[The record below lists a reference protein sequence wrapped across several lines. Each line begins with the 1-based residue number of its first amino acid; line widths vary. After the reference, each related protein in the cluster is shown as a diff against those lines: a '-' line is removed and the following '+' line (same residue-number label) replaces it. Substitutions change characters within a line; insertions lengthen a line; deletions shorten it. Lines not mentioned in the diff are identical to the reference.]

1 MDSLFGDDFDGPG
14 RPTGPFDGPA
24 LPVREVRE
32 DPSAPADP
40 AEWPA
45 TLPSVHQLLREG
57 LELGPITVLTGAN
70 GAGKSTLVEALAG
83 AYGLN
88 PEGGGTGAMHAT
100 RRTESSLA
108 EHLRLVRGPG
118 APRSGFFLRAET
130 MHSLFTYYE
139 DIGVGGMMHERS
151 HGESFLSLVEE
162 RSRIRGLWLLDEP
175 ESALSLTSCLALLDH
190 LQILVEGGSQIVL
203 STHSPVLAALPG
215 ADLYELGEWGMR
227 RASYDE
233 LELVRAWRSFLD
245 APEAFLRHL
254 G

>member
-1 MDSLFGDDFDGPG
+1 MDGLFGDDFDAPGP
-14 RPTGPFDGPA
+14 PPGPFDGPS

-32 DPSAPADP
+32 DPLAPADP
-40 AEWPA
+40 ASWPA
-45 TLPSVHQLLREG
+45 TLPTVRQVLREG

-151 HGESFLSLVEE
+151 HGESFLALVEE

-175 ESALSLTSCLALLDH
+175 ESALSLTSCLALLDL
-190 LQILVEGGSQIVL
+190 LQGLVEGGSQIVL

-227 RASYDE
+227 RAGYDE
-233 LELVRAWRSFLD
+233 LELVQAWRSFLD
-245 APEAFLRHL
+245 APEAFLRHP